1 MCGVIVKRDGK
12 KSSVS
17 QADIAETSPP
27 SASFVPIIIAL
38 PISTHGEDQSN
49 DI

>member
-1 MCGVIVKRDGK
+1 MCGVIVKHDGK
-12 KSSVS
+12 KSSVG
-17 QADIAETSPP
+17 QDDIAETSPP

-38 PISTHGEDQSN
+38 PTSTHDEDRSN